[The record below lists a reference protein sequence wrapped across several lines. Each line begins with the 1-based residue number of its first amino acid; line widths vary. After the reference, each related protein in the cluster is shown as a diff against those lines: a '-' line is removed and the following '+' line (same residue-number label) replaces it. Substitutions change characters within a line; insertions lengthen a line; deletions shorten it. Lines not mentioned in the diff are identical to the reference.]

1 MDPRPDPSRPVSWR
15 GMWPGAALVLVMV
28 AVQLPRMAQGWRDAP
43 DGHQRIAA
51 LLVSWGCRPPGL
63 TLPVDDAEVRQRVAS
78 LMSPDGEERVR
89 AAHWLAGHG
98 VRDAVPKIVSAM
110 RDPGT
115 RRPCQLAHSLG
126 GLGDAAAVPD
136 LLDAAAQPGNS
147 DLRVCAMFALRD
159 LASEQSIDGLLAL
172 CEDPFTAR
180 LAVDAL
186 GEIADVRALPRLHRL
201 VDESSDPS
209 LRRAATMALARIAV
223 VTADDPV
230 IVLAQRV
237 RNDAARAQI
246 DTWAV
251 RWLARARDER
261 AIGPLET
268 AIAESRLGRSDCEAL
283 AAALLAHG
291 SGGREALA
299 RVVSAHA
306 TENAGVAA
314 SNALSLIGS
323 KTANPAG

>member
-1 MDPRPDPSRPVSWR
+1 
-15 GMWPGAALVLVMV
+15 
-28 AVQLPRMAQGWRDAP
+28 
-43 DGHQRIAA
+43 
-51 LLVSWGCRPPGL
+51 
-63 TLPVDDAEVRQRVAS
+63 
-78 LMSPDGEERVR
+78 MSPDGEERVR
-89 AAHWLAGHG
+89 AAHWLAWHG

-110 RDPGT
+110 WDPDT

-136 LLDAAAQPGNS
+136 LLDAAAQSGNS

-186 GEIADVRALPRLHRL
+186 GEIADTRAFPRLRRF
-201 VDESSDPS
+201 VAESSDPS
-209 LRRAATMALARIAV
+209 LRRAATMALARITV

-230 IVLAQRV
+230 LVLAQRV
-237 RNDAARAQI
+237 RNDAARGQV

-251 RWLARARDER
+251 RSLARAGDER
-261 AIGPLET
+261 AIGPLE
-268 AIAESRLGRSDCEAL
+268 ASLAESKLGRSGRQAL

-299 RVVSAHA
+299 RVVAAHA
-306 TENAGVAA
+306 AEDAGVTA
-314 SNALSLIGS
+314 SNALSLVGS
-323 KTANPAG
+323 QTANPAR